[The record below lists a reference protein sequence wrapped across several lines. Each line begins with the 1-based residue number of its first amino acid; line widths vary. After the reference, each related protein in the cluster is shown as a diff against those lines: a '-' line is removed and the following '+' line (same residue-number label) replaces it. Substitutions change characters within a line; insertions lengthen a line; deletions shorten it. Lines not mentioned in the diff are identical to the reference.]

1 MLNYKTVFFAIS
13 LISLMIMPVMALD
26 EDIIIGTLGG
36 YNTSYSTYD
45 DATLSASYAV
55 LGKVYIHSP
64 EYAVGTSGMV
74 RFDGWDAVKTTYDA
88 GAPNSLNSIPFVLMN
103 HDNDHVIAR
112 GTFGYMRRFNALGS
126 EIVGYQWLLFDSWEN
141 ITYITDGPDHI
152 LVINA
157 TAAYNPQFTS
167 GATHAGDDGDIY
179 FLPSAGYQSGI
190 THLANGNYTRLA
202 GGATYAEYTAVKP
215 SGLGIEGLVTK
226 LHLGTTYLNRAFVF
240 NADTDEIIAS
250 EHTVSTDTLY
260 FNVLNQPIKIGIQ
273 DTALNWYNT
282 SVLYFSAVPTP
293 TPAPITGYSR
303 TWFVTVDGLTGG
315 TVYGSDINLLDVE
328 SGEWTNE
335 TDTEYGMAYIDT
347 LPYHTI
353 NAYGLAD
360 EYTSTSRLGL
370 DAHDNTIYELIIW
383 TGLPDPGEDKVNLL
397 VTVDSADTGSALA
410 QVSVQM
416 IVISTGLTKLQ
427 STGQSGTTLFNA
439 PNATALKITASKPGY
454 ILASKTI
461 TTTDFGPDSVRIG
474 LKLATVTPAITTTPF
489 PGEVT
494 ARPTVLPGCEDP
506 DSLECAQAKDKGM
519 MNQVRDFAPTLITMA
534 CIMTLFYI
542 MGGGKR

>member
-1 MLNYKTVFFAIS
+1 MLNYKTVFFAIF

-26 EDIIIGTLGG
+26 EDIVLGTLGG
-36 YNTSYSTYD
+36 TTESYVEYEKTGAS
-45 DATLSASYAV
+45 LSAPFGSLHMHGA
-55 LGKVYIHSP
+55 
-64 EYAVGTSGMV
+64 EYAIGTTGYV
-74 RFDGWDAVKTTYDA
+74 HFDEA
-88 GAPNSLNSIPFVLMN
+88 GEESHYAAGSPSSVNSVPFNLLNITGDS
-103 HDNDHVIAR
+103 VIAR
-112 GTFGYMRRFNALGS
+112 GTFGYMRNFDDDEV
-126 EIVGYQWLLFDSWEN
+126 EIAGYQWLVFDSWEN
-141 ITYITDGPDHI
+141 LTHI
-152 LVINA
+152 GGSGYFEIEINK
-157 TAAYNPQFTS
+157 TAAHLTSIRSSVNINTTS
-167 GATHAGDDGDIY
+167 GYMT
-179 FLPSAGYQSGI
+179 FGYLSGGV
-190 THLANGNYTRLA
+190 TEYGSVGNNVRLTSPT
-202 GGATYAEYTAVKP
+202 TYAEYTAVKP
-215 SGLGIEGLVTK
+215 SGIGIEGVISKT
-226 LHLGTTYLNRAFVF
+226 HLGTTYMSKAYIF
-240 NADTDEIIAS
+240 NADTDAVLGS
-250 EHTVSTDTLY
+250 DSTVNQEDFY
-260 FNVLNQPIKIGIQ
+260 FNILNQPIIIGIQ
-273 DTALNWYNT
+273 DTALNWYNS
-282 SVLYFSAVPTP
+282 SVLYFSAAPTP

-519 MNQVRDFAPTLITMA
+519 MNQVRDFAPILITMA